1 MLNKKQM
8 FCLVLFSVTANATTS
23 DAALAVLKKGN
34 IAFVKHPDHSA
45 KRKELTPKQKPIAVI
60 VGCSDS
66 RTTPSKI
73 FNQLSLGKLF
83 EIRNAGN
90 IADCTAIG
98 SIEYAVKH
106 LKTPLVVV
114 LGHQNCGA
122 VEAALE
128 SHGHSEAYHPE
139 CIQSIIDNINT
150 NSQLASLKEET
161 DKAKLL
167 ESAVKSNVCQT
178 VNNIKYKSNVIK
190 NKIASRQLQI
200 VGAYYNF
207 NGQVE
212 WLECDVN

>member
-23 DAALAVLKKGN
+23 DSALADLKKGN
-34 IAFVKHPDHSA
+34 IAFVAHPDHSA
-45 KRKELTPKQKPIAVI
+45 RREELTPKQKPIAVI

-73 FNQLSLGKLF
+73 FNQKSLGKLF

-106 LKTPLVVV
+106 LNTPLIVV

-122 VEAALE
+122 VEAALQ
-128 SHGHSEAYHPE
+128 SSNQGGDHPE

-150 NSQLASLKEET
+150 NSKLALLKEET

-167 ESAVKSNVCQT
+167 ESAIKSNICQT
-178 VNNIKYKSNVIK
+178 VNTIKDKSKVISER
-190 NKIASRQLQI
+190 IASGQVQI
-200 VGAYYNF
+200 VGAYYKF

-212 WLECDVN
+212 WLNCKAN